1 MFTKILVCLAL
12 LFCVGCGGGSPSDI
26 AQFEIGLVGQ
36 YELVELHGNGFDLVH
51 APGQARLGDMLL
63 QDDNSFE
70 QNFTNEAYDH
80 IGYMN
85 DIGTWHATLSTIT
98 FNGDRMGYDTS
109 KANHLGT
116 DIGDTLTI
124 HDPFNDMVFVWY
136 KVTTAPRN

>member
-1 MFTKILVCLAL
+1 MNKLLMAL
-12 LFCVGCGGGSPSDI
+12 LLLLGLASCGGGDPSNI

-51 APGQARLGDMLL
+51 APGTARLGDMLL
-63 QDDNSFE
+63 QDDNTFE
-70 QNFTNEAYDH
+70 QNFTNEAYNEL
-80 IGYMN
+80 GYFF
-85 DIGTWHATLSTIT
+85 DSGEWHATLATIT
-98 FNGDRMGYDTS
+98 FNGVRSGYDTS

-124 HDPFNDMVFVWY
+124 EDPANDVTFVWY